1 MSVLFNFSKDHLS
14 RPSNEDEEVTC
25 IPCLQYGT
33 IQRSKLIIPC
43 VDCAKKKDFNWMGKR
58 CYGAFYSG
66 ELTDEKFASM
76 MFNIWY
82 LQRHDKWME
91 RAKKNNR
98 KCIQEMIQDI
108 PYEVFDKFM
117 EKINNHPCLICP
129 NCK

>member
-1 MSVLFNFSKDHLS
+1 MSVLFDFGKNHKPYTSCEG
-14 RPSNEDEEVTC
+14 NIVTC
-25 IPCLQYGT
+25 PPCLRYGT
-33 IQRSKLIIPC
+33 IKRSKLIMPC
-43 VDCAKKKDFNWMGKR
+43 MDCVKKNNYSWMGNR
-58 CYGAFYSG
+58 CFGASYNG
-66 ELTDEKFASM
+66 ELNAEQYATK

-98 KCIQEMIQDI
+98 KCIQEMIQDV

-117 EKINNHPCLICP
+117 ELINSYPQLLCS